1 MTSVVELFPKSQKL
15 SYDSRQQLSQVQN
28 GVMHASELFL
38 SLDELNNQLSIME
51 SLIHK
56 ETPAKR
62 EMWRRKILELRE
74 DASSIRRQGEYYN
87 RMVTAGARQKQERE
101 ELMRRRRVRKGGG
114 DDYENAMNDLADES
128 QSIEQSH
135 QMVGEIIASGQ
146 ASLIG
151 LVEQRLQSA
160 KRALLD
166 IGNKLG
172 LSNSTMRIIER
183 RDITDAYLVFGG
195 MIVTLLVIYFVW
207 F

>member
-146 ASLIG
+146 ASLAR
-151 LVEQRLQSA
+151 LVEQRQRLQGI

-166 IGNKLG
+166 IGNTSHK
-172 LSNSTMRIIER
+172 SCI
-183 RDITDAYLVFGG
+183 Y
-195 MIVTLLVIYFVW
+195 VIYTIFWICCGTHTLFFRVGHDGS
-207 F
+207 

>member
-1 MTSVVELFPKSQKL
+1 
-15 SYDSRQQLSQVQN
+15 
-28 GVMHASELFL
+28 MHASELFL

-146 ASLIG
+146 ASLTG
-151 LVEQRLQSA
+151 LVGQRQRLRGA
-160 KRALLD
+160 KRVLLD

-172 LSNSTMRIIER
+172 LSNSTMRTTEQ
-183 RDITDAYLVFGG
+183 RDITDTYLVFGR
-195 MIVTLLVIYFVW
+195 MIVMLNSFFMFCMHYSNQVLVSGDKGNIGSDAHTQHCM
-207 F
+207 